1 MPSRN
6 PRRSRRRA
14 PGLLE
19 LRAYHEAGHAVAAHL
34 RGFALRRVSV
44 ARRGRYGGS
53 CEYEFDLGPLRDRA
67 RRRARRQDRG
77 ERGPSALRRAARAA
91 AAVALSGSVAQDEL
105 TLSRGYLALDPATG
119 RPFPLFAAGS
129 GEDEK
134 VARWFADRLY
144 RGRGARRSFLQRM
157 RTSTQRLLTRAGPWA
172 AVSALARRLLSRRTI
187 GGPEAE
193 AIIRRTLGTR

>member
-1 MPSRN
+1 MPSRT
-6 PRRSRRRA
+6 PRRTRRRA

-53 CEYEFDLGPLRDRA
+53 CEYEFDLGPRRDRA
-67 RRRARRQDRG
+67 RRKARRRDRG
-77 ERGPSALRRAARAA
+77 GRGPSALRRAARAA

-119 RPFPLFAAGS
+119 RPFPLFGS

-144 RGRGARRSFLQRM
+144 RGSEARRSFLQRM
-157 RTSTQRLLTRAGPWA
+157 RTSTQRLLTRPGPWA